1 MSEDNLLLGG
11 LRERAKLAAQEGN
24 MTATC
29 DARYFSQAAD
39 ALEAMAG
46 EVGRLKDRLRI
57 ANGVLAETTQ
67 KALELQTESDR
78 LQLAL
83 SSLRSDNARMKAAL
97 ELIWACS
104 GDLFATEEARKALG
118 GDE

>member
-1 MSEDNLLLGG
+1 MSDGIKELVER
-11 LRERAKLAAQEGN
+11 LRGFAARHYTAERVQMASA
-24 MTATC
+24 
-29 DARYFSQAAD
+29 AAD

-46 EVGRLKDRLRI
+46 EVGRLKGRLRI